1 MSVSDYITNYRY
13 KIGKLK
19 DFIYVG
25 DDSIFDSI
33 QIVGDGAIVK
43 SPFKLDKLNG
53 SNVQLKE
60 QQSTN
65 ENLRFTKNVQITI
78 DGYYN
83 FQKLVPF
90 KGDDVVI
97 VENQEGTRFLVNPE
111 YTADIEYTFT
121 LNSTQCQT
129 VLEFDNISN
138 LPVLKIV
145 DKEYSV
151 FENATNINEE
161 CKYRLGGVKDF
172 QVINFNNVALNRYT
186 KHITIFGN
194 DSFKQVQF
202 NDNTFTL
209 EEKYKDHLYTDTIN
223 FDITLDNYKSSWHYD
238 LVKFLDRNYSAIVTP
253 KGFDDK
259 FYVGFNLGLQPSYEI
274 ETSTE
279 VGGIDN
285 ITITFSE
292 SSLGSLIN
300 LNSVTSSQST
310 DKSWVGV
317 RSVIT
322 STGAKYDSC
331 ECYGDGIARYLV
343 QAEVDA
349 KGDNTGRYKVLEG
362 YADMFPNLNIVGTFT
377 DTITYNEPNCSGINS
392 ILTTNIPTIIYMA
405 VGDEKTYNVYSDS
418 DWSLENVSS
427 YITLNS
433 TGNNGG
439 QTNQLTVS
447 LKDDAINHDEGT
459 FTITNGNVTK
469 VVTVIILKYT
479 DITRNITAEEQV
491 INLNVPF
498 STQYV
503 VYKDKTY
510 SINEIS
516 NLDGLTFNF
525 NGQRVQIKVPMND
538 STENKKVYELILKSG
553 SSSIKVTINQDH
565 YYEEWHIT
573 STSEYRCDNGSSYQ
587 VLHRFTGLTA
597 GNLSETIEVK
607 LGDMITQNDRR
618 CANVATRYSDKGHY
632 TCYDGKKYKLLEEE
646 ESYDN
651 GSTWSL
657 TGRIRLG
664 DADESDTTF
673 CSQERQYKWQLTTKW
688 QCDQSDNASE
698 STTGDTGSTT
708 GETTGSTTG
717 DTGTTTGGTG
727 SMKVT
732 YLDGSNKIFDNLVS
746 IEKTTDSNKK
756 NAKSV
761 EIYDGVKEIGLE
773 AFSGCTSLTDITIPD
788 SVTRIGSDGFMY
800 CSSLASITLPDSIT
814 SIGWAAFYEC
824 SGLTSITLSES
835 ITTIDDLTLYDCSS
849 LTEIT
854 IPNSVTSIGQSAFE
868 YCTGLTDITIPDS
881 VTSIGYEAFYRCLS
895 LTGATLSDSLT
906 SIGQKSF
913 ADCDKLKTI
922 TIKATTPPSLVD
934 NAIPTTIQT
943 IYVPASSVNSYKS
956 ANGWKDYASKI
967 KAILN

>member
-1 MSVSDYITNYRY
+1 MSVSNYITNYRY

-25 DDSIFDSI
+25 NDEIFDSI
-33 QIVGDGAIVK
+33 QIVGGGAIVK
-43 SPFKLDKLNG
+43 FPFKLDKLNG

-83 FQKLVPF
+83 YPKLIPH
-90 KGDDVVI
+90 KGEPVII

-138 LPVLKIV
+138 LPVLQII
-145 DKEYSV
+145 DIHYHV
-151 FENATNINEE
+151 FENAININKE

-172 QVINFNNVALNRYT
+172 QVINFNNVALNQYT
-186 KHITIFGN
+186 HNITIFGD
-194 DSFKQVQF
+194 DSFKQIKF
-202 NDNTFTL
+202 NDGTFTL
-209 EEKYKDHLYTDTIN
+209 EEKYKDHLYTDSIN

-253 KGFDDK
+253 KGRHNDK

-279 VGGIDN
+279 VGQIDN
-285 ITITFSE
+285 ITITFTE
-292 SSLGSLIN
+292 SSLGSLID

-322 STGAKYDSC
+322 STSAKYDSY

-377 DTITYNEPNCSGINS
+377 DTITYNEPNCSGIDS

-405 VGDEKTYNVYSDS
+405 VGDEKTYKVYSDS
-418 DWSLENVSS
+418 DWSLQNVSS

-433 TGNNGG
+433 TGYNGG

-447 LKDDAINHDEGT
+447 LKNDAINHDEGT
-459 FTITNGNVTK
+459 FTITNGKVNK
-469 VVTVIILKYT
+469 VVTVIILKFS

-498 STQYV
+498 TTDSV

-510 SINEIS
+510 NINEIS
-516 NLDGLTFNF
+516 NLDGLTFVF

-538 STENKKVYELILKSG
+538 SKENKKVYELILKSG

-573 STSEYRCDNGSSYQ
+573 STSEFRCDNGSSYQ
-587 VLHRFTGLTA
+587 VLHRYTGFTA
-597 GNLSETIEVK
+597 GNLSETIEIK

-618 CANVATRYSDKGHY
+618 CANVTTRYSDKGHY
-632 TCYDGKKYKLLEEE
+632 TCFNGKKYKLLEEE

-664 DADESDTTF
+664 DAVESDTTF
-673 CSQERQYKWQLTTKW
+673 CSQERQYKWQLTTNW
-688 QCDQSDNASE
+688 QCDQSDNAQNNAKPNIPPTE
-698 STTGDTGSTT
+698 PDTG
-708 GETTGSTTG
+708 
-717 DTGTTTGGTG
+717 
-727 SMKVT
+727 
-732 YLDGSNKIFDNLVS
+732 
-746 IEKTTDSNKK
+746 
-756 NAKSV
+756 
-761 EIYDGVKEIGLE
+761 
-773 AFSGCTSLTDITIPD
+773 
-788 SVTRIGSDGFMY
+788 
-800 CSSLASITLPDSIT
+800 
-814 SIGWAAFYEC
+814 
-824 SGLTSITLSES
+824 
-835 ITTIDDLTLYDCSS
+835 
-849 LTEIT
+849 
-854 IPNSVTSIGQSAFE
+854 NS
-868 YCTGLTDITIPDS
+868 
-881 VTSIGYEAFYRCLS
+881 
-895 LTGATLSDSLT
+895 
-906 SIGQKSF
+906 
-913 ADCDKLKTI
+913 
-922 TIKATTPPSLVD
+922 
-934 NAIPTTIQT
+934 
-943 IYVPASSVNSYKS
+943 
-956 ANGWKDYASKI
+956 
-967 KAILN
+967 

>member
-1 MSVSDYITNYRY
+1 MSVSDYRTNYRY

-19 DFIYVG
+19 DFIYVVN
-25 DDSIFDSI
+25 DEIFDKI
-33 QIVGDGAIVK
+33 QIVGNGAIVQR
-43 SPFKLDKLNG
+43 PFKLTKLNG

-60 QQSTN
+60 QQSVN

-78 DGYYN
+78 DGYFNAQEFFRYRGE
-83 FQKLVPF
+83 P
-90 KGDDVVI
+90 VVI

-129 VLEFDNISN
+129 VVEFDNISN
-138 LPVLKIV
+138 LPVLELF
-145 DKEYSV
+145 DKNPSV
-151 FENATNINEE
+151 FDYAININKE

-172 QVINFNNVALNRYT
+172 QVINFDNVALNRYT
-186 KHITIFGN
+186 KHITIFGD
-194 DSFKQVQF
+194 DSFKQVKF
-202 NDNTFTL
+202 NDGTFTL

-279 VGGIDN
+279 VGQIDN
-285 ITITFSE
+285 ITITFTE

-300 LNSVTSSQST
+300 LNSITISEST
-310 DKSWVGV
+310 DKTWVGV

-343 QAEVDA
+343 QAEVNA
-349 KGDNTGRYKVLEG
+349 KGDNTGRYKVLDG
-362 YADMFPNLNIVGTFT
+362 YADMFPNLNIVGTFS

-392 ILTTNIPTIIYMA
+392 ILTTNIPATIYME
-405 VGDEKTYNVYSDS
+405 VGDKKTYNVYSDS

-433 TGNNGG
+433 TGYKGG

-447 LKDDAINHDEGT
+447 LKTDAINHDEGT
-459 FTITNGNVTK
+459 FTITNGNATK

-516 NLDGLTFNF
+516 NLDGLTFVF

-538 STENKKVYELILKSG
+538 STENRKVYELILKSDN
-553 SSSIKVTINQDH
+553 SSIKVTINQDH

-587 VLHRFTGLTA
+587 VLHRFTGFTA
-597 GNLSETIEVK
+597 GNLSETIEIK

-618 CANVATRYSDKGHY
+618 CANVTTRYSDKGHY
-632 TCYDGKKYKLLEEE
+632 TCFEGKKYKLLEEE

-651 GSTWSL
+651 GSNWYL

-664 DADESDTTF
+664 DSDDSDTTF

-688 QCDQSDNASE
+688 QCDQSDNAQSNAKPH
-698 STTGDTGSTT
+698 TPTDTGDTT
-708 GETTGSTTG
+708 G
-717 DTGTTTGGTG
+717 
-727 SMKVT
+727 
-732 YLDGSNKIFDNLVS
+732 
-746 IEKTTDSNKK
+746 
-756 NAKSV
+756 
-761 EIYDGVKEIGLE
+761 
-773 AFSGCTSLTDITIPD
+773 
-788 SVTRIGSDGFMY
+788 
-800 CSSLASITLPDSIT
+800 
-814 SIGWAAFYEC
+814 
-824 SGLTSITLSES
+824 
-835 ITTIDDLTLYDCSS
+835 
-849 LTEIT
+849 
-854 IPNSVTSIGQSAFE
+854 NS
-868 YCTGLTDITIPDS
+868 
-881 VTSIGYEAFYRCLS
+881 
-895 LTGATLSDSLT
+895 
-906 SIGQKSF
+906 
-913 ADCDKLKTI
+913 
-922 TIKATTPPSLVD
+922 
-934 NAIPTTIQT
+934 
-943 IYVPASSVNSYKS
+943 
-956 ANGWKDYASKI
+956 
-967 KAILN
+967 

>member
-1 MSVSDYITNYRY
+1 MSVSNYITNYKY

-25 DDSIFDSI
+25 NDSIFDSI
-33 QIVGDGAIVK
+33 QITDGYAIVK
-43 SPFKLDKLNG
+43 SPFKLNKLNG

-78 DGYYN
+78 DGYFN
-83 FQKLVPF
+83 AQKFLQY
-90 KGDDVVI
+90 KGEPVII
-97 VENQEGTRFLVNPE
+97 VENKEGTRFLVNPE

-138 LPVLKIV
+138 LPVLQII
-145 DKEYSV
+145 DIHYHV
-151 FENATNINEE
+151 FENVININEE

-172 QVINFNNVALNRYT
+172 QVINFNNVALNQYT
-186 KHITIFGN
+186 HNITIFGD
-194 DSFKQVQF
+194 DSFKQIKF
-202 NDNTFTL
+202 NDGTFTL
-209 EEKYKDHLYTDTIN
+209 EEKYKDHLYTDSIN

-253 KGFDDK
+253 KGQKNNK

-279 VGGIDN
+279 VGQIDN
-285 ITITFSE
+285 ITITFTE

-300 LNSVTSSQST
+300 LNSITISEST
-310 DKSWVGV
+310 DKTWVGA

-343 QAEVDA
+343 QAEVNA
-349 KGDNTGRYKVLEG
+349 KGDNTGRYKVLDG
-362 YADMFPNLNIVGTFT
+362 YADMFPNLNIVGTFS

-392 ILTTNIPTIIYMA
+392 ILTTNIPATIYME
-405 VGDEKTYNVYSDS
+405 VGDKKTYNVYSDS

-433 TGNNGG
+433 TGYKGG

-447 LKDDAINHDEGT
+447 LKTDAINHDEGT
-459 FTITNGNVTK
+459 FTITNGNATK

-510 SINEIS
+510 NINEIS
-516 NLDGLTFNF
+516 NLDGLTFVF
-525 NGQRVQIKVPMND
+525 NGQRVQIKVPMNN

-553 SSSIKVTINQDH
+553 NSSIKVTINQDH

-618 CANVATRYSDKGHY
+618 CANVATRYSYKGHY

-651 GSTWSL
+651 GSNWYL

-664 DADESDTTF
+664 DSDDSDTTF

-688 QCDQSDNASE
+688 QCDQSDNAQSNAKPLIPPTE
-698 STTGDTGSTT
+698 PDTGSTT
-708 GETTGSTTG
+708 G
-717 DTGTTTGGTG
+717 
-727 SMKVT
+727 
-732 YLDGSNKIFDNLVS
+732 
-746 IEKTTDSNKK
+746 
-756 NAKSV
+756 
-761 EIYDGVKEIGLE
+761 
-773 AFSGCTSLTDITIPD
+773 
-788 SVTRIGSDGFMY
+788 
-800 CSSLASITLPDSIT
+800 
-814 SIGWAAFYEC
+814 
-824 SGLTSITLSES
+824 
-835 ITTIDDLTLYDCSS
+835 
-849 LTEIT
+849 
-854 IPNSVTSIGQSAFE
+854 NS
-868 YCTGLTDITIPDS
+868 
-881 VTSIGYEAFYRCLS
+881 
-895 LTGATLSDSLT
+895 
-906 SIGQKSF
+906 
-913 ADCDKLKTI
+913 
-922 TIKATTPPSLVD
+922 
-934 NAIPTTIQT
+934 
-943 IYVPASSVNSYKS
+943 
-956 ANGWKDYASKI
+956 
-967 KAILN
+967 

>member
-1 MSVSDYITNYRY
+1 MSVSDYITNYKY

-25 DDSIFDSI
+25 NDSIFDSI
-33 QIVGDGAIVK
+33 QIVDGGAIVK

-83 FQKLVPF
+83 YPKLVPF
-90 KGDDVVI
+90 KGEPVVI
-97 VENQEGTRFLVNPE
+97 VENQEGTRFIVNPE

-121 LNSTQCQT
+121 LNSSQCQT

-138 LPVLKIV
+138 LPVLQIL

-151 FENATNINEE
+151 FENVEVYGGK
-161 CKYRLGGVKDF
+161 CKYKLGGVDKF
-172 QVINFNNVALNRYT
+172 EIINFNNVALNQYT
-186 KHITIFGN
+186 HNITIFGN
-194 DSFKQVQF
+194 DAFKQVQF

-209 EEKYKDHLYTDTIN
+209 EEKYKDHLYTDSIN

-253 KGFDDK
+253 KRQNDK

-292 SSLGSLIN
+292 SSLGSLID
-300 LNSVTSSQST
+300 LNRVISSEST
-310 DKSWVGV
+310 DKTWVGV

-322 STGAKYDSC
+322 STGAKYDSY

-343 QAEVDA
+343 QAEVNA
-349 KGDNTGRYKVLEG
+349 KGNNTGRYKVLDG
-362 YADMFPNLNIVGTFT
+362 YADMFPNLNIVGTFS
-377 DTITYNEPNCSGINS
+377 DTITYNEPNCSGIDS
-392 ILTTNIPTIIYMA
+392 ILTTNIPAIIYMS
-405 VGDEKTYNVYSDS
+405 VGDEKTYKVYSDS
-418 DWSLENVSS
+418 DWSLQNVSS
-427 YITLNS
+427 YIILNS
-433 TGNNGG
+433 TGYNGG

-447 LKDDAINHDEGT
+447 LKNDAINHDEGT
-459 FTITNGNVTK
+459 FTITNGKVNK
-469 VVTVIILKYT
+469 VVTVIILKFS

-498 STQYV
+498 TTDSV

-510 SINEIS
+510 NINEIS
-516 NLDGLTFNF
+516 TLDGLTFNF
-525 NGQRVQIKVPMND
+525 YGQRVEIKVPMND
-538 STENKKVYELILKSG
+538 SNKNKKVYELRLKQG
-553 SSSIKVTINQDH
+553 NSSIKVTINQDH
-565 YYEEWHIT
+565 FYEEWHIT
-573 STSEYRCDNGSSYQ
+573 STSEFRCDNGSSYQ

-597 GNLSETIEVK
+597 DNLSETIEVK

-618 CANVATRYSDKGHY
+618 CANVISRYSDKGHY

-664 DADESDTTF
+664 DAVESDTTF

-688 QCDQSDNASE
+688 QCDQSDNAQSNAKPLIPPTE
-698 STTGDTGSTT
+698 P
-708 GETTGSTTG
+708 
-717 DTGTTTGGTG
+717 DTGTTT
-727 SMKVT
+727 
-732 YLDGSNKIFDNLVS
+732 
-746 IEKTTDSNKK
+746 
-756 NAKSV
+756 
-761 EIYDGVKEIGLE
+761 
-773 AFSGCTSLTDITIPD
+773 
-788 SVTRIGSDGFMY
+788 
-800 CSSLASITLPDSIT
+800 
-814 SIGWAAFYEC
+814 
-824 SGLTSITLSES
+824 
-835 ITTIDDLTLYDCSS
+835 
-849 LTEIT
+849 
-854 IPNSVTSIGQSAFE
+854 NS
-868 YCTGLTDITIPDS
+868 
-881 VTSIGYEAFYRCLS
+881 
-895 LTGATLSDSLT
+895 
-906 SIGQKSF
+906 
-913 ADCDKLKTI
+913 
-922 TIKATTPPSLVD
+922 
-934 NAIPTTIQT
+934 
-943 IYVPASSVNSYKS
+943 
-956 ANGWKDYASKI
+956 
-967 KAILN
+967 

>member
-1 MSVSDYITNYRY
+1 MSVSNYITDYRY

-19 DFIYVG
+19 DFIYIG
-25 DDSIFDSI
+25 NDSILKYI
-33 QIVGDGAIVK
+33 QIKDNIAYISSEANVA
-43 SPFKLDKLNG
+43 KLNG
-53 SNVQLKE
+53 SNIQLKE

-78 DGYYN
+78 NGYFN
-83 FQKLVPF
+83 ATGRIPSNPI
-90 KGDDVVI
+90 VI

-111 YTADIEYTFT
+111 YAADIEYTFT

-138 LPVLKIV
+138 LPVLQLVEKASPSAF
-145 DKEYSV
+145 DYAEY
-151 FENATNINEE
+151 INEE

-172 QVINFNNVALNRYT
+172 QVINFDNVALNPKRGE
-186 KHITIFGN
+186 ITTFDD

-202 NDNTFTL
+202 NDGTFTL

-253 KGFDDK
+253 KGQDDNK

-279 VGGIDN
+279 VGQIDN
-285 ITITFSE
+285 ITITLSE
-292 SSLGSLIN
+292 SSLGSLIMMRG
-300 LNSVTSSQST
+300 LTISEST
-310 DKSWVGV
+310 DKIWVGAK
-317 RSVIT
+317 SVIT
-322 STGAKYDSC
+322 STGAKYNSS

-343 QAEVDA
+343 QAEVNA
-349 KGDNTGRYKVLEG
+349 KGNNTGRYKVLEG

-377 DTITYNEPNCSGINS
+377 DTITYKEPNCSGING
-392 ILTTNIPTIIYMA
+392 ILATNIPATIYMA
-405 VGDEKTYNVYSDS
+405 VGDKNTYNVYSDS

-433 TGNNGG
+433 TGYKGG
-439 QTNQLTVS
+439 QTNHLTVS

-459 FTITNGNVTK
+459 FTITNGK
-469 VVTVIILKYT
+469 VKKIVTVIILKYT

-503 VYKDKTY
+503 VYKGKTY
-510 SINEIS
+510 NINEIS

-525 NGQRVQIKVPMND
+525 NGQRVQIEVPMNN

-553 SSSIKVTINQDH
+553 NSSIKVTINQDH

-587 VLHRFTGLTA
+587 VLHRFTGFTA
-597 GNLSETIEVK
+597 DNLQETIEIK

-618 CANVATRYSDKGHY
+618 CANIISRYSDKGHY

-664 DADESDTTF
+664 DADDSDTTF
-673 CSQERQYKWQLTTKW
+673 CSQERQYKWQLTTNW
-688 QCDQSDNASE
+688 QCDQSDNAQNNAKPHTPTE
-698 STTGDTGSTT
+698 PIPVTGTTT
-708 GETTGSTTG
+708 
-717 DTGTTTGGTG
+717 DTGTTTT
-727 SMKVT
+727 
-732 YLDGSNKIFDNLVS
+732 
-746 IEKTTDSNKK
+746 
-756 NAKSV
+756 
-761 EIYDGVKEIGLE
+761 
-773 AFSGCTSLTDITIPD
+773 
-788 SVTRIGSDGFMY
+788 
-800 CSSLASITLPDSIT
+800 
-814 SIGWAAFYEC
+814 
-824 SGLTSITLSES
+824 
-835 ITTIDDLTLYDCSS
+835 
-849 LTEIT
+849 
-854 IPNSVTSIGQSAFE
+854 NS
-868 YCTGLTDITIPDS
+868 
-881 VTSIGYEAFYRCLS
+881 
-895 LTGATLSDSLT
+895 
-906 SIGQKSF
+906 
-913 ADCDKLKTI
+913 
-922 TIKATTPPSLVD
+922 
-934 NAIPTTIQT
+934 
-943 IYVPASSVNSYKS
+943 
-956 ANGWKDYASKI
+956 
-967 KAILN
+967 

>member
-19 DFIYVG
+19 DFIYIVN
-25 DDSIFDSI
+25 DSIFDSI
-33 QIVGDGAIVK
+33 QIVDGGAIVK
-43 SPFKLDKLNG
+43 FPFKLEKLNG

-78 DGYYN
+78 DGYFN
-83 FQKLVPF
+83 AQEFFQY
-90 KGDDVVI
+90 KGEPVVI

-138 LPVLKIV
+138 LPVLPIV
-145 DKEYSV
+145 DREYSV
-151 FENATNINEE
+151 FEHAININEK
-161 CKYRLGGVKDF
+161 CKYRLGGVNKF
-172 QVINFNNVALNRYT
+172 EVINFNNVALNRYT
-186 KHITIFGN
+186 KHITIFGD

-202 NDNTFTL
+202 NDGTFTL

-253 KGFDDK
+253 KGQNNK

-285 ITITFSE
+285 ITISFNE
-292 SSLGSLIN
+292 SSLGSLID

-322 STGAKYDSC
+322 STGAKYDSY

-343 QAEVDA
+343 QAEVNA
-349 KGDNTGRYKVLEG
+349 KGDNTGRYKVLNG

-377 DTITYNEPNCSGINS
+377 DTITYNEPNCSDIDN
-392 ILTTNIPTIIYMA
+392 ILTTNIPAIIYMA

-418 DWSLENVSS
+418 DWSVENVSS

-447 LKDDAINHDEGT
+447 LKNDAINHDEGT
-459 FTITNGNVTK
+459 FTITNGTVNK

-498 STQYV
+498 TTDSV

-510 SINEIS
+510 NINEIS
-516 NLDGLTFNF
+516 TLDGLTFVF

-538 STENKKVYELILKSG
+538 SSKNKKVYELILKSG

-573 STSEYRCDNGSSYQ
+573 STSEFRCDNGSSYQ
-587 VLHRFTGLTA
+587 VLHRYTGFTA
-597 GNLSETIEVK
+597 GNLSETIEIK

-618 CANVATRYSDKGHY
+618 CANVTTRYSDKGHY
-632 TCYDGKKYKLLEEE
+632 TCFEGKKYKLLEEE

-664 DADESDTTF
+664 DAVDDDTTF

-688 QCDQSDNASE
+688 QCDQSDNAQNNAKPNIPTE
-698 STTGDTGSTT
+698 PDTGNTTG
-708 GETTGSTTG
+708 
-717 DTGTTTGGTG
+717 
-727 SMKVT
+727 
-732 YLDGSNKIFDNLVS
+732 
-746 IEKTTDSNKK
+746 
-756 NAKSV
+756 
-761 EIYDGVKEIGLE
+761 
-773 AFSGCTSLTDITIPD
+773 
-788 SVTRIGSDGFMY
+788 
-800 CSSLASITLPDSIT
+800 
-814 SIGWAAFYEC
+814 
-824 SGLTSITLSES
+824 
-835 ITTIDDLTLYDCSS
+835 
-849 LTEIT
+849 
-854 IPNSVTSIGQSAFE
+854 NS
-868 YCTGLTDITIPDS
+868 
-881 VTSIGYEAFYRCLS
+881 
-895 LTGATLSDSLT
+895 
-906 SIGQKSF
+906 
-913 ADCDKLKTI
+913 
-922 TIKATTPPSLVD
+922 
-934 NAIPTTIQT
+934 
-943 IYVPASSVNSYKS
+943 
-956 ANGWKDYASKI
+956 
-967 KAILN
+967 

>member
-1 MSVSDYITNYRY
+1 MSVSDYMTNYKY

-19 DFIYVG
+19 DFIYVVN
-25 DDSIFDSI
+25 DEIFDKI
-33 QIVGDGAIVK
+33 QIVGNGAIVK
-43 SPFKLDKLNG
+43 HPFKLTKLNG

-60 QQSTN
+60 QQSVN

-78 DGYYN
+78 DGYFNAQEFLQYRGE
-83 FQKLVPF
+83 P
-90 KGDDVVI
+90 VVI

-129 VLEFDNISN
+129 VVEFDNISN
-138 LPVLKIV
+138 LPVLELF
-145 DKEYSV
+145 DKNPSV
-151 FENATNINEE
+151 FDYGEVYGGK
-161 CKYRLGGVKDF
+161 CKYKLGGVKDF
-172 QVINFNNVALNRYT
+172 QVINFDNVALNRYT
-186 KHITIFGN
+186 KHITIFGD
-194 DSFKQVQF
+194 DSFKHVQF
-202 NDNTFTL
+202 NDGTFTL
-209 EEKYKDHLYTDTIN
+209 EEKYKDHKYTDTIN

-253 KGFDDK
+253 KGLDDK
-259 FYVGFNLGLQPSYEI
+259 LYVGFNLGLQPSYQI

-279 VGGIDN
+279 VGQIDN
-285 ITITFSE
+285 ITITLSE
-292 SSLGSLIN
+292 SSLGSLID
-300 LNSVTSSQST
+300 LNRITISEST
-310 DKSWVGV
+310 DKTWVGV

-322 STGAKYDSC
+322 STGTKYDSY

-343 QAEVDA
+343 QAEVNA
-349 KGDNTGRYKVLEG
+349 KGDNTGRYKVLDG
-362 YADMFPNLNIVGTFT
+362 YADMFPNLNIVGTFS

-392 ILTTNIPTIIYMA
+392 ILTTNIPATIYMA
-405 VGDEKTYNVYSDS
+405 VGDKNTYKVYSDS

-433 TGNNGG
+433 TGYNGG

-459 FTITNGNVTK
+459 FTITNGNVKK

-510 SINEIS
+510 NINEIS
-516 NLDGLTFNF
+516 NLDGLTFVF

-538 STENKKVYELILKSG
+538 STENRKVYELILKSG
-553 SSSIKVTINQDH
+553 NSSIKVTINQDH

-587 VLHRFTGLTA
+587 VLHRFTGFTA
-597 GNLSETIEVK
+597 DNLQETIEIK

-618 CANVATRYSDKGHY
+618 CANIISRYSDKGHY

-688 QCDQSDNASE
+688 QCDQSDNAQSNAKPNIPPTE
-698 STTGDTGSTT
+698 SDTGDTT
-708 GETTGSTTG
+708 G
-717 DTGTTTGGTG
+717 
-727 SMKVT
+727 
-732 YLDGSNKIFDNLVS
+732 
-746 IEKTTDSNKK
+746 
-756 NAKSV
+756 
-761 EIYDGVKEIGLE
+761 
-773 AFSGCTSLTDITIPD
+773 
-788 SVTRIGSDGFMY
+788 
-800 CSSLASITLPDSIT
+800 
-814 SIGWAAFYEC
+814 
-824 SGLTSITLSES
+824 
-835 ITTIDDLTLYDCSS
+835 
-849 LTEIT
+849 
-854 IPNSVTSIGQSAFE
+854 NS
-868 YCTGLTDITIPDS
+868 
-881 VTSIGYEAFYRCLS
+881 
-895 LTGATLSDSLT
+895 
-906 SIGQKSF
+906 
-913 ADCDKLKTI
+913 
-922 TIKATTPPSLVD
+922 
-934 NAIPTTIQT
+934 
-943 IYVPASSVNSYKS
+943 
-956 ANGWKDYASKI
+956 
-967 KAILN
+967 

>member
-1 MSVSDYITNYRY
+1 MSVSDYRTNYRY

-19 DFIYVG
+19 DFIYVVN
-25 DDSIFDSI
+25 DEIFDKI
-33 QIVGDGAIVK
+33 QIVGNGAIVQR
-43 SPFKLDKLNG
+43 PFKLTKLNG

-60 QQSTN
+60 QQSVN

-78 DGYYN
+78 DGYFN
-83 FQKLVPF
+83 AQKFFRYRGEP
-90 KGDDVVI
+90 VVI

-129 VLEFDNISN
+129 VVEFDNISN
-138 LPVLKIV
+138 LPVLELF
-145 DKEYSV
+145 DKNPSV
-151 FENATNINEE
+151 FDYAININKE

-172 QVINFNNVALNRYT
+172 QVINFDNVALNRYT
-186 KHITIFGN
+186 KHITIFGD
-194 DSFKQVQF
+194 DSFKQVKF
-202 NDNTFTL
+202 NDGTFTL

-279 VGGIDN
+279 VGQIDN
-285 ITITFSE
+285 ITITFTE

-300 LNSVTSSQST
+300 LNSITISEST
-310 DKSWVGV
+310 DKTWVGV

-343 QAEVDA
+343 QAEVNA
-349 KGDNTGRYKVLEG
+349 KGDNTGRYKVLDG
-362 YADMFPNLNIVGTFT
+362 YADMFPNLNIVGTFS

-392 ILTTNIPTIIYMA
+392 ILTTNIPATIYME
-405 VGDEKTYNVYSDS
+405 VGDKKTYNVYSDS

-433 TGNNGG
+433 TGYKGG

-447 LKDDAINHDEGT
+447 LKTDAINHDEGT
-459 FTITNGNVTK
+459 FTITNGNATK

-516 NLDGLTFNF
+516 NLDGLTFVF

-538 STENKKVYELILKSG
+538 STENRKVYELILKSDN
-553 SSSIKVTINQDH
+553 SSIKVTINQDH

-587 VLHRFTGLTA
+587 VLHRFTGFTA
-597 GNLSETIEVK
+597 GNLSETIEIK

-618 CANVATRYSDKGHY
+618 CANVTTRYSDKGHY
-632 TCYDGKKYKLLEEE
+632 TCFEGKKYKLLEEE

-651 GSTWSL
+651 GSNWYL

-664 DADESDTTF
+664 DSDDSDTTF

-688 QCDQSDNASE
+688 QCDQSDNAQSNAKPH
-698 STTGDTGSTT
+698 TPTDTGDTT
-708 GETTGSTTG
+708 G
-717 DTGTTTGGTG
+717 
-727 SMKVT
+727 
-732 YLDGSNKIFDNLVS
+732 
-746 IEKTTDSNKK
+746 
-756 NAKSV
+756 
-761 EIYDGVKEIGLE
+761 
-773 AFSGCTSLTDITIPD
+773 
-788 SVTRIGSDGFMY
+788 
-800 CSSLASITLPDSIT
+800 
-814 SIGWAAFYEC
+814 
-824 SGLTSITLSES
+824 
-835 ITTIDDLTLYDCSS
+835 
-849 LTEIT
+849 
-854 IPNSVTSIGQSAFE
+854 NS
-868 YCTGLTDITIPDS
+868 
-881 VTSIGYEAFYRCLS
+881 
-895 LTGATLSDSLT
+895 
-906 SIGQKSF
+906 
-913 ADCDKLKTI
+913 
-922 TIKATTPPSLVD
+922 
-934 NAIPTTIQT
+934 
-943 IYVPASSVNSYKS
+943 
-956 ANGWKDYASKI
+956 
-967 KAILN
+967 

>member
-1 MSVSDYITNYRY
+1 MSVSDYITNYKY

-25 DDSIFDSI
+25 NDSIFDSI
-33 QIVGDGAIVK
+33 QIVDGGAIVK

-60 QQSTN
+60 QQSVN

-78 DGYYN
+78 DGYFN
-83 FQKLVPF
+83 AQKF
-90 KGDDVVI
+90 IQYKGEPVII

-129 VLEFDNISN
+129 VVEFDNISN
-138 LPVLKIV
+138 LPVLELF
-145 DKEYSV
+145 DKNPSV
-151 FENATNINEE
+151 FDYAEVYGGK
-161 CKYRLGGVKDF
+161 CKYKLGGVKDF
-172 QVINFNNVALNRYT
+172 QVINFDNVALNQYT
-186 KHITIFGN
+186 HNITIFGD
-194 DSFKQVQF
+194 DSFKHVQF
-202 NDNTFTL
+202 NDGTFTL

-253 KGFDDK
+253 KGLDDK

-274 ETSTE
+274 ETSTQ
-279 VGGIDN
+279 VGQIDN
-285 ITITFSE
+285 ITISFSE
-292 SSLGSLIN
+292 SSLGSLID
-300 LNSVTSSQST
+300 LNRITISEST
-310 DKSWVGV
+310 DKTWVGV

-322 STGAKYDSC
+322 STGAKYDSY

-343 QAEVDA
+343 QAEVNA
-349 KGDNTGRYKVLEG
+349 KGDNTGRYKVLDG
-362 YADMFPNLNIVGTFT
+362 YADMFPNLNIVGTFS

-405 VGDEKTYNVYSDS
+405 LGDEKTYNVYSDS
-418 DWSLENVSS
+418 DWSVENVSS

-433 TGNNGG
+433 TGYNGG
-439 QTNQLTVS
+439 QTNHLTVS

-459 FTITNGNVTK
+459 FTITNGNVKK

-510 SINEIS
+510 NINEIS
-516 NLDGLTFNF
+516 NLDGLTFVF

-538 STENKKVYELILKSG
+538 STENRKVYELILKSDN
-553 SSSIKVTINQDH
+553 SSIKVTINQDH

-587 VLHRFTGLTA
+587 VLHRFTGFTA
-597 GNLSETIEVK
+597 DNLSETIEIK
-607 LGDMITQNDRR
+607 FGDMITQNDRR

-664 DADESDTTF
+664 DADDSDTTF

-688 QCDQSDNASE
+688 QCDQSDNAQSNAKPH
-698 STTGDTGSTT
+698 TPT
-708 GETTGSTTG
+708 
-717 DTGTTTGGTG
+717 DTGTTTT
-727 SMKVT
+727 
-732 YLDGSNKIFDNLVS
+732 
-746 IEKTTDSNKK
+746 
-756 NAKSV
+756 
-761 EIYDGVKEIGLE
+761 
-773 AFSGCTSLTDITIPD
+773 
-788 SVTRIGSDGFMY
+788 
-800 CSSLASITLPDSIT
+800 
-814 SIGWAAFYEC
+814 
-824 SGLTSITLSES
+824 
-835 ITTIDDLTLYDCSS
+835 
-849 LTEIT
+849 
-854 IPNSVTSIGQSAFE
+854 NS
-868 YCTGLTDITIPDS
+868 
-881 VTSIGYEAFYRCLS
+881 
-895 LTGATLSDSLT
+895 
-906 SIGQKSF
+906 
-913 ADCDKLKTI
+913 
-922 TIKATTPPSLVD
+922 
-934 NAIPTTIQT
+934 
-943 IYVPASSVNSYKS
+943 
-956 ANGWKDYASKI
+956 
-967 KAILN
+967 

>member
-1 MSVSDYITNYRY
+1 MSVSNYITNYRY

-25 DDSIFDSI
+25 NDSIFDRI
-33 QIVGDGAIVK
+33 QITDGAAIVK
-43 SPFKLDKLNG
+43 TPFKLTKLYG

-78 DGYYN
+78 DGYFN
-83 FQKLVPF
+83 AQKFLQY
-90 KGDDVVI
+90 KGEPVII

-138 LPVLKIV
+138 LPVLQII
-145 DKEYSV
+145 DIHYHI
-151 FENATNINEE
+151 FENAVNINEK
-161 CKYRLGGVKDF
+161 CKYRLGGVDKF
-172 QVINFNNVALNRYT
+172 EVINFNNVALNQYT
-186 KHITIFGN
+186 HNITIFGD
-194 DSFKQVQF
+194 DSFKQIKF
-202 NDNTFTL
+202 NDGTFTL
-209 EEKYKDHLYTDTIN
+209 EEKYKDHLYTDSIN

-253 KGFDDK
+253 KGQNNK

-279 VGGIDN
+279 VGQIDN
-285 ITITFSE
+285 ITITFTE
-292 SSLGSLIN
+292 SSLGSLID

-322 STGAKYDSC
+322 STGVKYDSY

-349 KGDNTGRYKVLEG
+349 KGDKTGRYKVLEG

-377 DTITYNEPNCSGINS
+377 DTITYNEPNCSGIDS
-392 ILTTNIPTIIYMA
+392 ILTTNIPATIYMS

-418 DWSLENVSS
+418 DWLLQNVSS

-459 FTITNGNVTK
+459 FTITNGKVNK
-469 VVTVIILKYT
+469 VVTVIILKFS
-479 DITRNITAEEQV
+479 DITRNITAEEQI

-498 STQYV
+498 TTDSV

-510 SINEIS
+510 NINEIS

-525 NGQRVQIKVPMND
+525 YGQRVQIKVPMND
-538 STENKKVYELILKSG
+538 SKENKKVYELILKSG

-573 STSEYRCDNGSSYQ
+573 STSEFRCDNGSSYQ
-587 VLHRFTGLTA
+587 VLHRYTGFTA
-597 GNLSETIEVK
+597 GNLSETIEIK

-618 CANVATRYSDKGHY
+618 CANVTTRYSDKGHY

-664 DADESDTTF
+664 DAVESDTTF
-673 CSQERQYKWQLTTKW
+673 CSQERQYKWQLTTNW
-688 QCDQSDNASE
+688 QCDQSDNAQNNAKPNIPPTE
-698 STTGDTGSTT
+698 P
-708 GETTGSTTG
+708 
-717 DTGTTTGGTG
+717 DTGTTT
-727 SMKVT
+727 
-732 YLDGSNKIFDNLVS
+732 
-746 IEKTTDSNKK
+746 
-756 NAKSV
+756 
-761 EIYDGVKEIGLE
+761 
-773 AFSGCTSLTDITIPD
+773 
-788 SVTRIGSDGFMY
+788 
-800 CSSLASITLPDSIT
+800 
-814 SIGWAAFYEC
+814 
-824 SGLTSITLSES
+824 
-835 ITTIDDLTLYDCSS
+835 
-849 LTEIT
+849 
-854 IPNSVTSIGQSAFE
+854 NS
-868 YCTGLTDITIPDS
+868 
-881 VTSIGYEAFYRCLS
+881 
-895 LTGATLSDSLT
+895 
-906 SIGQKSF
+906 
-913 ADCDKLKTI
+913 
-922 TIKATTPPSLVD
+922 
-934 NAIPTTIQT
+934 
-943 IYVPASSVNSYKS
+943 
-956 ANGWKDYASKI
+956 
-967 KAILN
+967 

>member
-25 DDSIFDSI
+25 DASILNKISI
-33 QIVGDGAIVK
+33 KDNIAHINSVIV
-43 SPFKLDKLNG
+43 LDKLNG

-78 DGYYN
+78 DGYFN
-83 FQKLVPF
+83 ATGRISRNPI
-90 KGDDVVI
+90 VI
-97 VENQEGTRFLVNPE
+97 VENQQGTRFLVNPE
-111 YTADIEYTFT
+111 FGADIEYTFT
-121 LNSTQCQT
+121 LNSSQCQT
-129 VLEFDNISN
+129 VVEFDNISN
-138 LPVLKIV
+138 LPVLELVGEII
-145 DKEYSV
+145 
-151 FENATNINEE
+151 NAHNVTTSEE
-161 CKYRLGGVKDF
+161 CKYKLSGIDKF
-172 QVINFNNVALNRYT
+172 EIINFDNVALNSARA
-186 KHITIFGN
+186 KMTIFGD

-202 NDNTFTL
+202 NDGTFTL

-238 LVKFLDRNYSAIVTP
+238 LVKFLDRNYSAIVTS
-253 KGFDDK
+253 KRQNKNK

-300 LNSVTSSQST
+300 LNSIITSSEST
-310 DKSWVGV
+310 DKTWVGV

-322 STGAKYDSC
+322 STGVKYDSY

-392 ILTTNIPTIIYMA
+392 ILNTNIPATIYMA
-405 VGDEKTYNVYSDS
+405 VGDKKTYDVYSDS
-418 DWSLENVSS
+418 DWSVENVSS
-427 YITLNS
+427 FISLES
-433 TGNNGG
+433 TGNKGG
-439 QTNQLTVS
+439 ETNHLTVS
-447 LKDDAINHDEGT
+447 LEGDAINHDEGT
-459 FTITNGNVTK
+459 FTITNGKLKKVTK
-469 VVTVIILKYT
+469 VIVRKFS
-479 DITRNITAEEQV
+479 DITRDITAEEQV

-510 SINEIS
+510 NINEIS
-516 NLDGLTFNF
+516 NLDGLTFVF

-538 STENKKVYELILKSG
+538 STENKKVYELLLKSG
-553 SSSIKVTINQDH
+553 NASIKVTINQDH

-597 GNLSETIEVK
+597 DNLSETIEIK
-607 LGDMITQNDRR
+607 LGDVITQNDRR
-618 CANVATRYSDKGHY
+618 CANIISRYSDKGHY

-651 GSTWSL
+651 GSNWSL

-664 DADESDTTF
+664 DADDSDTTF
-673 CSQERQYKWQLTTKW
+673 CSQERQYKWQLTTNW
-688 QCDQSDNASE
+688 QCDQSDNAQNNAKPNITPSE
-698 STTGDTGSTT
+698 SDTGDTTPT
-708 GETTGSTTG
+708 
-717 DTGTTTGGTG
+717 
-727 SMKVT
+727 
-732 YLDGSNKIFDNLVS
+732 
-746 IEKTTDSNKK
+746 
-756 NAKSV
+756 
-761 EIYDGVKEIGLE
+761 
-773 AFSGCTSLTDITIPD
+773 
-788 SVTRIGSDGFMY
+788 
-800 CSSLASITLPDSIT
+800 
-814 SIGWAAFYEC
+814 
-824 SGLTSITLSES
+824 
-835 ITTIDDLTLYDCSS
+835 
-849 LTEIT
+849 
-854 IPNSVTSIGQSAFE
+854 NS
-868 YCTGLTDITIPDS
+868 
-881 VTSIGYEAFYRCLS
+881 
-895 LTGATLSDSLT
+895 
-906 SIGQKSF
+906 
-913 ADCDKLKTI
+913 
-922 TIKATTPPSLVD
+922 
-934 NAIPTTIQT
+934 
-943 IYVPASSVNSYKS
+943 
-956 ANGWKDYASKI
+956 
-967 KAILN
+967 

>member
-1 MSVSDYITNYRY
+1 MSVSDYITNYKY

-19 DFIYVG
+19 DFIYVVN
-25 DDSIFDSI
+25 DSIFDSI
-33 QIVGDGAIVK
+33 QIVGNGAIVK
-43 SPFKLDKLNG
+43 EPFKLTKLNG

-78 DGYYN
+78 DGYFNAQEFLQY
-83 FQKLVPF
+83 
-90 KGDDVVI
+90 KGEPVVI

-129 VLEFDNISN
+129 VVEFDNISN
-138 LPVLKIV
+138 LPVLELF
-145 DKEYSV
+145 DKNSPSV
-151 FENATNINEE
+151 FDYAEVYGGK
-161 CKYRLGGVKDF
+161 CKYKLGGVKDF
-172 QVINFNNVALNRYT
+172 QVINFDNVALNRYT
-186 KHITIFGN
+186 KHITIFGD
-194 DSFKQVQF
+194 DSFKQVKF
-202 NDNTFTL
+202 NDGTFTL
-209 EEKYKDHLYTDTIN
+209 EEKYKDHKYTDTIN

-253 KGFDDK
+253 KGLDDK

-274 ETSTE
+274 ETSTN

-285 ITITFSE
+285 ITISFNE
-292 SSLGSLIN
+292 SSLGSLID
-300 LNSVTSSQST
+300 LNSITISEST
-310 DKSWVGV
+310 DKTWVGV

-343 QAEVDA
+343 QAEVNA
-349 KGDNTGRYKVLEG
+349 KGNNTGRYKVLEG
-362 YADMFPNLNIVGTFT
+362 YADMFPNLNIVGTFS

-392 ILTTNIPTIIYMA
+392 ILTTNIPATIYME
-405 VGDEKTYNVYSDS
+405 VGDKNTYNVYSDS

-433 TGNNGG
+433 TGYKGG

-479 DITRNITAEEQV
+479 DITKNITAEEQV

-510 SINEIS
+510 NINEIS

-525 NGQRVQIKVPMND
+525 NGQRVQIKVPMNN
-538 STENKKVYELILKSG
+538 STENKKVYELRLKSG
-553 SSSIKVTINQDH
+553 NSSIKVTINQDH

-664 DADESDTTF
+664 DSDESDTTF

-688 QCDQSDNASE
+688 QCDQSDNAQSNAKPH
-698 STTGDTGSTT
+698 TPT
-708 GETTGSTTG
+708 
-717 DTGTTTGGTG
+717 DTGTTTG
-727 SMKVT
+727 
-732 YLDGSNKIFDNLVS
+732 
-746 IEKTTDSNKK
+746 
-756 NAKSV
+756 
-761 EIYDGVKEIGLE
+761 
-773 AFSGCTSLTDITIPD
+773 
-788 SVTRIGSDGFMY
+788 
-800 CSSLASITLPDSIT
+800 
-814 SIGWAAFYEC
+814 
-824 SGLTSITLSES
+824 
-835 ITTIDDLTLYDCSS
+835 
-849 LTEIT
+849 
-854 IPNSVTSIGQSAFE
+854 NS
-868 YCTGLTDITIPDS
+868 
-881 VTSIGYEAFYRCLS
+881 
-895 LTGATLSDSLT
+895 
-906 SIGQKSF
+906 
-913 ADCDKLKTI
+913 
-922 TIKATTPPSLVD
+922 
-934 NAIPTTIQT
+934 
-943 IYVPASSVNSYKS
+943 
-956 ANGWKDYASKI
+956 
-967 KAILN
+967 

>member
-1 MSVSDYITNYRY
+1 MSVSNYITNYKY

-19 DFIYVG
+19 DFIYVVN
-25 DDSIFDSI
+25 DEIFDKI
-33 QIVGDGAIVK
+33 QITDGCAIVK
-43 SPFKLDKLNG
+43 EPFKLTKLYG

-65 ENLRFTKNVQITI
+65 DNLRFTKNVQITI
-78 DGYYN
+78 DGYFNAQEFLRY
-83 FQKLVPF
+83 
-90 KGDDVVI
+90 KGEPVVI

-111 YTADIEYTFT
+111 YAADIEYTFT
-121 LNSTQCQT
+121 LNSSQCQT
-129 VLEFDNISN
+129 VVEFDNISN
-138 LPVLKIV
+138 LPVLELF
-145 DKEYSV
+145 DKNPSV
-151 FENATNINEE
+151 FDYAEVYGGK
-161 CKYRLGGVKDF
+161 CKYKLGGVKDF
-172 QVINFNNVALNRYT
+172 QVINFDNVALNRYT
-186 KHITIFGN
+186 KHITIFGD
-194 DSFKQVQF
+194 DSFKHVQF
-202 NDNTFTL
+202 NDGTFTL

-253 KGFDDK
+253 KGLDDK
-259 FYVGFNLGLQPSYEI
+259 FYVGFNLGLQPSYQI

-279 VGGIDN
+279 VGQIDN
-285 ITITFSE
+285 ITITLSE
-292 SSLGSLIN
+292 SSLGSLID
-300 LNSVTSSQST
+300 LNRITISEST
-310 DKSWVGV
+310 DKTWVGV

-322 STGAKYDSC
+322 STDTKYDSY

-343 QAEVDA
+343 QAEVNA
-349 KGDNTGRYKVLEG
+349 KGDNTGRYKVLDG
-362 YADMFPNLNIVGTFT
+362 YADMFPNLNIVGTFS

-392 ILTTNIPTIIYMA
+392 ILTTNIPATIYMA
-405 VGDEKTYNVYSDS
+405 VGDKNTYKVYSDS

-433 TGNNGG
+433 TGYNGG

-447 LKDDAINHDEGT
+447 LKNDAINHDEGT

-516 NLDGLTFNF
+516 NLDGLTFVF
-525 NGQRVQIKVPMND
+525 NGQRVQIKVPMNN
-538 STENKKVYELILKSG
+538 STENRKVYELILKSDN
-553 SSSIKVTINQDH
+553 SSIKVTINQDH

-573 STSEYRCDNGSSYQ
+573 STSEFRCDNGSSYQ

-664 DADESDTTF
+664 DSDESDTTF

-688 QCDQSDNASE
+688 QCDQSDNAQSNAKPH
-698 STTGDTGSTT
+698 TPT
-708 GETTGSTTG
+708 
-717 DTGTTTGGTG
+717 DTGTTTT
-727 SMKVT
+727 
-732 YLDGSNKIFDNLVS
+732 
-746 IEKTTDSNKK
+746 
-756 NAKSV
+756 
-761 EIYDGVKEIGLE
+761 
-773 AFSGCTSLTDITIPD
+773 
-788 SVTRIGSDGFMY
+788 
-800 CSSLASITLPDSIT
+800 
-814 SIGWAAFYEC
+814 
-824 SGLTSITLSES
+824 
-835 ITTIDDLTLYDCSS
+835 
-849 LTEIT
+849 
-854 IPNSVTSIGQSAFE
+854 NS
-868 YCTGLTDITIPDS
+868 
-881 VTSIGYEAFYRCLS
+881 
-895 LTGATLSDSLT
+895 
-906 SIGQKSF
+906 
-913 ADCDKLKTI
+913 
-922 TIKATTPPSLVD
+922 
-934 NAIPTTIQT
+934 
-943 IYVPASSVNSYKS
+943 
-956 ANGWKDYASKI
+956 
-967 KAILN
+967 